1 MELNQT
7 SISYYNKSLRRI
19 SHCTET
25 TDAIVPDTF
34 PDIRRIVC
42 AYGTAA
48 IKDQT
53 PQNDRI
59 IISGNVKTTVLYEP
73 EEGEAIQKM
82 LVPVNFA
89 HIIENTGIDV
99 DTKCFVVC
107 EVASV
112 EATAVNSRKIN
123 VTITLCFHADGYQK
137 TFSTVTGELD
147 IAGAEQICSTCALTL
162 MDEVQSN
169 TFTLLDDSLMDD
181 AQDVTLLQSSCKFS
195 IAECRA
201 MTGKVVLK
209 GDAIVTCLVLQPEN
223 TIKTIRN
230 TTPFTQILEME
241 DLDEGQE
248 VLADLS
254 ALDTD
259 CRIEPDGLL
268 SYTITACAL
277 FKSIRNEDVQ
287 CIEDLYIPGKELQ
300 FKEESQ
306 RITSMHMQAS
316 ASEEISES
324 LQLTSKI
331 AQIVS
336 CNAVFY
342 NISQKPD
349 NSATITMYVTL
360 LYLDD
365 EQRLFSAQRIL
376 SLSLAREMTGE
387 IEGVTCEVQP
397 RISAQQEVT
406 LLFQLSIMFS
416 GCSEHNFRHITEA
429 EVCDKKRVADNATL
443 VVKRIDGKKA
453 LWDIA
458 KDNDTTVRAIR
469 SANTLDDT
477 ISAVS
482 DTMLLI
488 PIQA

>member
-7 SISYYNKSLRRI
+7 SISYYNKSLRRM

-48 IKDQT
+48 MKDQT

-73 EEGEAIQKM
+73 EEGEVIQTM

-89 HIIENTGIDV
+89 HIIENAGINV
-99 DTKCFVVC
+99 DTKCFITC

-123 VTITLCFHADGYQK
+123 ISITLCFHADGYQK
-137 TFSTVTGELD
+137 TFSTVTGELSST
-147 IAGAEQICSTCALTL
+147 GVEQICSACTLTL
-162 MDEVQSN
+162 MDNVQTN
-169 TFTLLDDSLMDD
+169 TFTLLDDTLIND
-181 AQDVTLLQSSCKFS
+181 AQNAMLLQSDCKFS
-195 IAECRA
+195 VSECRA

-209 GDAIVTCLVLQPEN
+209 GDAVVACMALYPDN
-223 TIKTIRN
+223 SIKTLRN
-230 TTPFTQILEME
+230 TTPFTQILELE
-241 DLDEGQE
+241 DLDEGKE
-248 VLADLS
+248 VRVNLS
-254 ALDTD
+254 AMDTD
-259 CRIEPDGLL
+259 CRLEPDGLL
-268 SYTITACAL
+268 SYTITVCTL
-277 FKSIRNEDVQ
+277 FQSIHNEDIQ
-287 CIEDLYIPGKELQ
+287 CIEDVYIPGKELQ
-300 FKEESQ
+300 LTEETE
-306 RITSMHMQAS
+306 RITSMHTKAN
-316 ASEEISES
+316 ATAEITET
-324 LQLTSKI
+324 LQLTNKI
-331 AQIVS
+331 SEIIS
-336 CNAVFY
+336 CKAVFY
-342 NISQKPD
+342 NVSQKSD
-349 NSATITMYVTL
+349 LTATITMYVTL
-360 LYLDD
+360 LYLD
-365 EQRLFSAQRIL
+365 EEGKLFSSQRIVSLPLTSEL
-376 SLSLAREMTGE
+376 SGE
-387 IEGVTCEVQP
+387 LEYATCDVQP

-406 LLFQLSIMFS
+406 LLFQVNLMYS
-416 GCSEHNFRHITEA
+416 GCSEHDFRHIS
-429 EVCDKKRVADNATL
+429 EVEICDKKSTQDNATL

-458 KDNDTTVRAIR
+458 KDNDTTVSAIR
-469 SANTLDDT
+469 AANMLDDT